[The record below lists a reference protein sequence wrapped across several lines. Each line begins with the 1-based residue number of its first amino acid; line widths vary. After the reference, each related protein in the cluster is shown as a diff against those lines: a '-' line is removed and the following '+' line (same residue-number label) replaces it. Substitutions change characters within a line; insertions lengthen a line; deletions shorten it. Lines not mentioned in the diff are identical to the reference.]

1 MATRSGVPP
10 AGLGRAPHER
20 NQDVRGPRPGAGLG
34 AANPPPRAP
43 RGPRNCGGPLPGGVR
58 LAKQELRLCAPPGGY
73 ACGGAKG
80 AHLTRS
86 EPRFPEP
93 ARAPS
98 GGRGE
103 RERTACSPLPDP
115 PPRRTRSRG
124 RRWHRARCGAAP
136 AGAGTNRLAALGS
149 QGPESG
155 EKGRTC
161 AVRVTWPGRGA
172 DRVTEMPHTRPFLLR
187 PVEGLGTQRGCVM
200 VCWTP
205 VF

>member
-1 MATRSGVPP
+1 MATRSGVSP
-10 AGLGRAPHER
+10 AGLGRASEER

-34 AANPPPRAP
+34 AANPP

-58 LAKQELRLCAPPGGY
+58 LAKEELSLCAPPGGY
-73 ACGGAKG
+73 ACGGARG

-86 EPRFPEP
+86 EPRFPEL

-103 RERTACSPLPDP
+103 RESTACSPLPDP
-115 PPRRTRSRG
+115 PPPRTRSRG

-136 AGAGTNRLAALGS
+136 ACAGTNRLAALGS
-149 QGPESG
+149 QGPESR
-155 EKGRTC
+155 EKGPTR
-161 AVRVTWPGRGA
+161 AVRETWPGRGA
-172 DRVTEMPHTRPFLLR
+172 ARVSERPYTRPFLLR
-187 PVEGLGTQRGCVM
+187 TVEGLGTQRGCVM
-200 VCWTP
+200 VCWAP